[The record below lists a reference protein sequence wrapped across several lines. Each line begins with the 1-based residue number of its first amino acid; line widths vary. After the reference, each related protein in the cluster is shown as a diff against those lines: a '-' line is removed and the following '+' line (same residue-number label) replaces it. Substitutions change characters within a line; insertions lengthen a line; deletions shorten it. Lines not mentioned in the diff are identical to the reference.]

1 MARRDEAVLKVLL
14 VADLIAA
21 VLAGRF
27 PFAGGAT
34 AIGEFL
40 AVIRQD
46 LGDLKGSGL
55 EEVGQEALGAG
66 RGLFRQDLD
75 LVVRFIKIYS
85 VNRLLAIFSDS
96 CIISHRTAV
105 RIGTTRK
112 FGAHHH
118 VSLPIF
124 NRRAASDS
132 ARAPRSSRSDRAQAH
147 GDPLA

>member
-1 MARRDEAVLKVLL
+1 MTQGPLWNVVIINVDIALQGLRQLLTGAKTVGRQDLANAAVEALNHAVGLGMARRDEAVLKVLL

-75 LVVRFIKIYS
+75 L
-85 VNRLLAIFSDS
+85 
-96 CIISHRTAV
+96 
-105 RIGTTRK
+105 
-112 FGAHHH
+112 
-118 VSLPIF
+118 
-124 NRRAASDS
+124 
-132 ARAPRSSRSDRAQAH
+132 
-147 GDPLA
+147 